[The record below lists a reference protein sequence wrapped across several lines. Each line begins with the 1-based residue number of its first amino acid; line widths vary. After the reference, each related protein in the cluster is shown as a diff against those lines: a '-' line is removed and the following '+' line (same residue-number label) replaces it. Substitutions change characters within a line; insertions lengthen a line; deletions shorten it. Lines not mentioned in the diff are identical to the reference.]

1 MQQKNS
7 GFMDKVA
14 GFVAGKGFYI
24 ILALCAAAIGVSG
37 YVLFF
42 TGNEEAMEEPL
53 PIVNEEPSVTTPV
66 ALPEEDVQV
75 PADAPEEEEADQ
87 TAETEPEEEQPAS
100 QQEEVP
106 VAAAP
111 VAESFI
117 SPVQNGKV
125 LRGFS
130 GDELVADETM
140 GDWRGHHGVDI
151 ACENGGQVCA
161 IGDGKVVKVF
171 HDQQTGY
178 CITIDHGNGVVSTVR
193 GLMENATV
201 KEGDTVKMGAVI
213 GGGGNTMAVESKM
226 EPHIHLE
233 VTKDEELIDPATLIS
248 QIQS

>member
-140 GDWRGHHGVDI
+140 GGCTTVWTSPVKTAAR
-151 ACENGGQVCA
+151 CA
-161 IGDGKVVKVF
+161 P
-171 HDQQTGY
+171 
-178 CITIDHGNGVVSTVR
+178 S
-193 GLMENATV
+193 ATA
-201 KEGDTVKMGAVI
+201 KW
-213 GGGGNTMAVESKM
+213 
-226 EPHIHLE
+226 
-233 VTKDEELIDPATLIS
+233 
-248 QIQS
+248 